1 MQSGICGYGFEMKD
15 MLTAKNGGDNML
27 GTQTR
32 PPPVNKPKRYR
43 DNEADEDGEG
53 DDLNL
58 KKKEKKVI

>member
-1 MQSGICGYGFEMKD
+1 MKD